1 MKRPSNTFFILYVL
15 AVLGTISTYS
25 KNYGASVFSPAG
37 IIDCFAAPALG
48 AALFTGLIKFGISL
62 YKKYSGQ
69 AGLVPATNE
78 TRAVIP
84 TPVDAVLA
92 KTPWYKN
99 LKIVIPS
106 AVVLLLIASSLFG
119 QNNKVSKY
127 SDLFL
132 EQERMISDD
141 LQQWNIAALPIS
153 QVVQSLSDG
162 SMSIPDAQNKVVTTM
177 PELQKALR
185 KLDSDCTKV
194 QSEISGT
201 SPEIQTINTMFN
213 MLRVGCQ
220 TTAQETDLVLAI
232 YKQQIS
238 GFGTQENISTLA
250 DKLTA
255 LNKQKN
261 DAGVAALDAM
271 KQYLSPDQLKRAG
284 TLKGLLSN

>member
-1 MKRPSNTFFILYVL
+1 MKRPSNLFFIIFG
-15 AVLGTISTYS
+15 LGVFGSVTTYS
-25 KNYGASVFSPAG
+25 KNYGGSVLSLAG
-37 IIDCFAAPALG
+37 IIDCFAVPAL
-48 AALFTGLIKFGISL
+48 AAAIFS
-62 YKKYSGQ
+62 
-69 AGLVPATNE
+69 GLVTFGTSIYDKFKSPKALGLVE
-78 TRAVIP
+78 SEKL
-84 TPVDAVLA
+84 VDSITTVSSAP
-92 KTPWYKN
+92 KKPWYKN
-99 LKIVIPS
+99 LKIIIPS
-106 AVVLLLIASSLFG
+106 AVVLILIVSSFFG
-119 QNNKVSKY
+119 QNKTLSKY

-141 LQQWNIAALPIS
+141 LQQWNIAVLPIS

-162 SMSIPDAQNKVVTTM
+162 SISIPDAQNKVVTTM

-185 KLDSDCTKV
+185 QLDSDCPKV

-201 SPEIQTINTMFN
+201 SSDIQTINTMFN
-213 MLRVGCQ
+213 LLRVGCQ

-238 GFGTQENISTLA
+238 GFGTQENISALA

-271 KQYLSPDQLKRAG
+271 KQYLSPDQLKRAS